1 MDELGD
7 WTVAVRASSRMLGA
21 RLLMP
26 DIKCRV
32 SDRTICVSCQEMP
45 AWMEVAMDERVS
57 GEEGLRLIQRLE
69 PLHLAFSAPC
79 RSM

>member
-1 MDELGD
+1 
-7 WTVAVRASSRMLGA
+7 VRASSRNLGA

-26 DIKCRV
+26 DIKSIV

-45 AWMEVAMDERVS
+45 AWTEVAMDERVS
-57 GEEGLRLIQRLE
+57 GEEGLRMVQRLE

-79 RSM
+79 RSTRVFGARGT